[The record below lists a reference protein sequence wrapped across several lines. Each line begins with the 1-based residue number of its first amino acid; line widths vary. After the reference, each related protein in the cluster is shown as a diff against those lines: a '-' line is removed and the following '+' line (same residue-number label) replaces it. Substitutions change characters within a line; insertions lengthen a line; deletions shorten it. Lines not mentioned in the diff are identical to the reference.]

1 MLRLIDPLVLK
12 VSSVVFVLLLIF
24 VNTGCSSSTKN
35 VVPSLQKK
43 SLNSDGGQSV
53 SQNTRQMSAKNVSE
67 QEKKQ
72 YREALKL
79 MKKGDYASAKKIFDS
94 IRDKYPSLS
103 GPNIN
108 LGIIALKQNDYAQ
121 AEKYFKTARDSKPDS
136 AEIYN
141 YLGVAYRQQGNFK
154 AAAKAY
160 KKALALDDS
169 MAKIYLNLGILN
181 DLYLRNYLEAQQN
194 YKTYL
199 QFDPTNKKVKTWL
212 QDLNNRIRASAK

>member
-1 MLRLIDPLVLK
+1 MLRLIDPPVLK
-12 VSSVVFVLLLIF
+12 VISVVFALLLIF
-24 VNTGCSSSTKN
+24 VNMGCSSTPKN
-35 VVPSLQKK
+35 IMPSSQQK
-43 SLNSDGGQSV
+43 SLNTDGRFSV
-53 SQNTRQMSAKNVSE
+53 SQIKRQMSSKNVSE

-72 YREALKL
+72 YRDALEL
-79 MKKGDYASAKKIFDS
+79 MKKRNYASAKKILS
-94 IRDKYPSLS
+94 AIRDKYPSLP

-108 LGIIALKQNDYAQ
+108 LGVIALKQNEYAQ

-141 YLGVAYRQQGNFK
+141 YLGVAYRQQGDFK

-160 KKALALDDS
+160 KKALSLDDS

-212 QDLNNRIRASAK
+212 QDLNNRIRVSSK